1 MQFTDSHIHLQDY
14 KQKNAQQII
23 REMKKM
29 GFAKVICASA
39 HPEDWNKIAKIHS
52 LDSDFIIPAFGVH
65 PWYVKQAK
73 HDWENNLIK
82 LLQQHPCALIGECGL
97 DKLKGPSIELQTS
110 VFKEE
115 ITLAEEQGLPMV
127 IHCVK
132 AYNELVQI
140 KKSTHPQ
147 QPWIIHGF
155 RGKEALAKE
164 CIQHGFYLSFGS
176 NFQEDAL
183 RVVPIE
189 KLFIETDESEMS
201 IEEIYLRIA
210 HARGMELKE
219 LTESIKKNV
228 ERVFFK
234 P

>member
-1 MQFTDSHIHLQDY
+1 MDFFNIHTHNAKCPESEILSTDVHLFSSVS
-14 KQKNAQQII
+14 KSKFLSVGI
-23 REMKKM
+23 
-29 GFAKVICASA
+29 
-39 HPEDWNKIAKIHS
+39 
-52 LDSDFIIPAFGVH
+52 H
-65 PWYVKQAK
+65 PWYLTDHDVENQLEILRKAIENKQVVT
-73 HDWENNLIK
+73 
-82 LLQQHPCALIGECGL
+82 IGECGF
-97 DKLKGPSIELQTS
+97 DKLKGPSMELQTS
-110 VFKEE
+110 VFIEE

-164 CIQHGFYLSFGS
+164 CIQHGFYLSFGPY
-176 NFQEDAL
+176 FQEDAL
-183 RVVPIE
+183 QAVPIE
-189 KLFIETDESEMS
+189 KLFIETDESELS

-210 HARGMELKE
+210 HARGMELEE

>member
-1 MQFTDSHIHLQDY
+1 MDFFNIHTHNAKCPESEILSTDVHLFSSVS
-14 KQKNAQQII
+14 KSKFLSVGI
-23 REMKKM
+23 
-29 GFAKVICASA
+29 
-39 HPEDWNKIAKIHS
+39 
-52 LDSDFIIPAFGVH
+52 H
-65 PWYVKQAK
+65 PWYLTDHDAEKQLEILRK
-73 HDWENNLIK
+73 VIENKQVI
-82 LLQQHPCALIGECGL
+82 AIGECGL
-97 DKLKGPSIELQTS
+97 DKLKGPSMEIQTS
-110 VFKEE
+110 VFKKE
-115 ITLAEEQGLPMV
+115 IALAEEHGLPMV

-164 CIQHGFYLSFGS
+164 CIQHGFYLSFGPY
-176 NFQEDAL
+176 FQEDAL
-183 RVVPIE
+183 QAVPIE
-189 KLFIETDESEMS
+189 KLFIETDESELS

-210 HARGMELKE
+210 HARGMELEE